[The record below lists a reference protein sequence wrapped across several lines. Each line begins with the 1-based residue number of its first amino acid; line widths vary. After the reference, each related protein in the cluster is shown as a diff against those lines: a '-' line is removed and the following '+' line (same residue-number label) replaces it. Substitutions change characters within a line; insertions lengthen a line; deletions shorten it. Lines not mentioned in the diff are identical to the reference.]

1 MLAYFQQYFVTV
13 LESHEYGKVQIMQSL
28 NEPQVKTQMLDIF
41 SILVLSRGERIFASF
56 QRHRKSQKSEK
67 CCGGKSKA
75 STNILISFYPIPK

>member
-13 LESHEYGKVQIMQSL
+13 PESHEYGKVQIMQSL
-28 NEPQVKTQMLDIF
+28 NEPQFKTQMLNIF
-41 SILVLSRGERIFASF
+41 TVLVLSRGERIFASF

-75 STNILISFYPIPK
+75 STNILILFHPSAK